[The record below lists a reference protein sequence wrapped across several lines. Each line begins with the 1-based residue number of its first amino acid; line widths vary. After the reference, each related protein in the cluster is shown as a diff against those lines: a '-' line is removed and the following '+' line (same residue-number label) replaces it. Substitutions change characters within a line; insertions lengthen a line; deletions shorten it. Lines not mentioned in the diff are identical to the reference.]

1 MIDRERIRALIPRSP
16 AGRMALVLGVLAGAV
31 GLVVWH
37 GPDLSLLGDAFR
49 AVSWGWVVVAV
60 GINLVSVIVR
70 SWAWRVVIDQAIPAP
85 RPRKRVVFSAFSGGL
100 LGDAALPGRV
110 GELARVAVITRHL
123 RRRPGTWATIVGTV
137 LAHRLFDVVAI
148 VGLVLYVLYTAR
160 IPYWAKPALAIVI
173 GVGLGLLLAGIALAR
188 RHRLPLEEELGPVRR
203 VLRMARHGL
212 TVLRRPAPAVLALC
226 FQLLGWTA
234 QVFAVWAAFRA
245 FQIDLGF
252 PAAALVLLL
261 MNVVTVFPFW
271 PGNVG
276 LLQAAIAF
284 ALLSYGVAYP
294 HGFAYGIGLQAIEAS
309 VGVGLG
315 TLFLARE
322 GFSFAM
328 LRRMPEVT
336 EVDVE
341 EDERVERI
349 A

>member
-1 MIDRERIRALIPRSP
+1 MRVPLPRSR
-16 AGRMALVLGVLAGAV
+16 AVRFAILGIVVAAV
-31 GLVVWH
+31 GALLVWR
-37 GPDLSLLGDAFR
+37 GPDFSLVGHAFE
-49 AVSWGWVVVAV
+49 AVSWFWVAVAV
-60 GINLVSVIVR
+60 GINLFSVAVR
-70 SWAWRVVIDQAIPAP
+70 ASAWRVVLRQAIPPPWP
-85 RPRKRVVFSAFSGGL
+85 RWRVVFSAFCVGL
-100 LGDAALPGRV
+100 LGNAVLPGRV
-110 GELARVAVITRHL
+110 GELARVAVITRHV
-123 RRRPGTWATIVGTV
+123 RRRPGTWATVVGTV
-137 LAHRLFDVVAI
+137 LAHRMFDVIASA
-148 VGLVLYVLYTAR
+148 GLVVYVLYTAR
-160 IPYWAKPALAIVI
+160 IPDWAKPALAIVI
-173 GVGLGLLLAGIALAR
+173 GVGLGLLLGGILLAR
-188 RHRLPLEEELGPVRR
+188 RHHRPLHEELGPVRR
-203 VLRMARHGL
+203 ILRMARHGL
-212 TVLRRPAPAVLALC
+212 TVLRRPTPAVGALV
-226 FQLLGWTA
+226 FQLAGWTA
-234 QVFAVWAAFRA
+234 QLFAVWAAFKA
-245 FQIDLGF
+245 FQIDLWF
-252 PAAALVLLL
+252 PAAALVLML

-315 TLFLARE
+315 GLFLARE

>member
-1 MIDRERIRALIPRSP
+1 MRNPLPRSQ
-16 AGRMALVLGVLAGAV
+16 GMRMLLVAAVLAGVV
-31 GLVVWH
+31 GLVIWH
-37 GPDLSLLGDAFR
+37 SPDLSLVARAFS
-49 AVSWGWVVVAV
+49 AVSWNWFVLAV
-60 GINLVSVIVR
+60 GINLVSVAVR
-70 SWAWRVVIDQAIPAP
+70 SSAWRVVIDQAIPPPTP
-85 RPRKRVVFSAFSGGL
+85 RRRVVFSAFCVGL
-100 LGDAALPGRV
+100 LGNAALPGRV

-123 RRRPGTWATIVGTV
+123 RRLPGTWATIVGTV
-137 LAHRLFDVVAI
+137 FAHRLFDVVAA

-160 IPYWAKPALAIVI
+160 IPNWAEPALAIVI
-173 GVGLGLLLAGIALAR
+173 GVGLGLLLAGFMLAR
-188 RHRLPLEEELGPVRR
+188 RHHRPLHEELGPVRR

-212 TVLRRPAPAVLALC
+212 TVLRRPAPAVLALI

-245 FQIDLGF
+245 FQIELGF

-261 MNVVTVFPFW
+261 INVVTVFPFW

-276 LLQAAIAF
+276 LVQAAVAF
-284 ALLSYGVAYP
+284 ALLRYGVDYP

-315 TLFLARE
+315 LFFLARE

-336 EVDVE
+336 EMDVD